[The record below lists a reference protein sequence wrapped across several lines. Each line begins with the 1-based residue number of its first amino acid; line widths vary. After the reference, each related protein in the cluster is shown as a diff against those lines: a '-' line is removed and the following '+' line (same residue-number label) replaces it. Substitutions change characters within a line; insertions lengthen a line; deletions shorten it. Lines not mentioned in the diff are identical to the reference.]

1 MILETKKLN
10 TANALVNG
18 EILLKDLEVKFDK
31 VASKISK
38 SVKID
43 GFRKGKVPLSVVK
56 ARYKDNIEQD
66 AQKEVIEEILQA
78 GIKELGIAFSE
89 VMGNPIVTKFDKK
102 ESDVFVEIKLSLKPQ
117 FDLDV
122 LSSCVPEVNLAEV
135 TDKQVDVRIQEIA
148 QKSAPLLEAKKDKKV
163 AQDDIVNIDFEGFID
178 GEVFDG
184 GNSKGFDLT
193 IGSGQFI
200 PGFEDGLIGLEAG
213 SQKDIDVV
221 FPENYQAPNLA
232 GKSAIFK
239 VKINKIQQRDKV
251 KIDDELAKTLLP
263 QEKNASLD
271 LLKEKVREQIHSE
284 EKTKLYNEELK
295 EKLIENFDKTI
306 DFDLPDL
313 IVEQEMDLLFRNFL
327 SALVPDEFEKF
338 KNDAQIAK
346 QKRES
351 FRSDAQKSVKI
362 TFIVDAFAK
371 QENILVED
379 NEVFQAVY
387 YEAMMNGQDPKNL
400 VEYYQKNNLLPAIK
414 MAMIEEKILVY
425 LLDKKL
431 NEKAKNQDSTKASS
445 DTKKTIEDGAKLAK
459 KSKVKEG

>member
-56 ARYKDNIEQD
+56 ARYQDNIEQD

-117 FDLDV
+117 FNLDV

-148 QKSAPLLEAKKDKKV
+148 HKSAPLLEAKKDKKV
-163 AQDDIVNIDFEGFID
+163 AKDDIVNIDFEGFID

-221 FPENYQAPNLA
+221 FPKNYQAPNLA

-338 KNDAQIAK
+338 KNDAQMAK

-362 TFIVDAFAK
+362 TFVVDAFAK

-387 YEAMMNGQDPKNL
+387 YEAMMNGQDPKSL

-414 MAMIEEKILVY
+414 MAMIEEKILAY

-445 DTKKTIEDGAKLAK
+445 DTKNTIEDGAKLAK

>member
-102 ESDVFVEIKLSLKPQ
+102 ESDVLVEIRLSLKPQ
-117 FDLDV
+117 FDLGV

-163 AQDDIVNIDFEGFID
+163 AKDDIVNIDFEGFID

-251 KIDDELAKTLLP
+251 KIDDELAKTLLS

-338 KNDAQIAK
+338 KNDAQMAK

-351 FRSDAQKSVKI
+351 FRTDAQKSVKI
-362 TFIVDAFAK
+362 TFVVDAFAK

-445 DTKKTIEDGAKLAK
+445 DTKNTIEDGAKLAK

>member
-1 MILETKKLN
+1 MTLETKKLN
-10 TANALVNG
+10 TANALING
-18 EILLKDLEVKFDK
+18 VILMKDLEVKFDK
-31 VASKISK
+31 IASKISK

-78 GIKELGIAFSE
+78 GIKELGIDFSG
-89 VMGNPIVTKFDKK
+89 VIGNPVVTKFDKK
-102 ESDVFVEIKLSLKPQ
+102 ESDVLVEIKLSLKPQ
-117 FDLDV
+117 FNLDIV
-122 LSSCVPEVNLAEV
+122 SSCIPEVTLAEV
-135 TDKQVDVRIQEIA
+135 TDEQVDVRIQEIA
-148 QKSAPLLEAKKDKKV
+148 QKSAPLLEATKDKKV
-163 AQDDIVNIDFEGFID
+163 AKNDIVNIDFEGFVD
-178 GEVFDG
+178 GKVFDG

-200 PGFEDGLIGLEAG
+200 PGFEDGLIGMQAG
-213 SQKDIDVV
+213 SQKDLDVV
-221 FPENYQAPNLA
+221 FPQNYQAPNLA

-239 VKINKIQQRDKV
+239 VKINKIQQKDKV

-284 EKTKLYNEELK
+284 EKTKLYNEGLK
-295 EKLIENFDKTI
+295 EKLIANFDKAI

-327 SALVPDEFEKF
+327 SALVPEEFEKF
-338 KNDAQIAK
+338 KNDAKIAT

-362 TFIVDAFAK
+362 TFVVDAFAK

-387 YEAMMNGQDPKNL
+387 YEAMMNGQDPKSL

-431 NEKAKNQDSTKASS
+431 NEKAKIQNPTKVFS
-445 DTKKTIEDGAKLAK
+445 DTKNAIEDGAKFAK